1 MADSNITGS
10 VDVGDMTRVDDTI
23 VPQPLLKIKDLLPV
37 DSVFQSFEVPSM
49 SVLKLLSNTQT
60 EKVMDMMAKGSYVR
74 YGIFSIL
81 HFSHFNILKYS
92 RPLPA
97 GS

>member
-10 VDVGDMTRVDDTI
+10 LDVGDMTRVDDTI

-74 YGIFSIL
+74 YGIFLFCISRIL
-81 HFSHFNILKYS
+81 IS
-92 RPLPA
+92 
-97 GS
+97 